1 MTTTT
6 KELLIIS
13 GNRYSYRQGDD
24 HRTISKR
31 ECDRIF
37 KRWKDNGK
45 TIHRKYGMSGRT
57 CWVWIE

>member
-13 GNRYSYRQGDD
+13 GNTYSYRQGDNY
-24 HRTISKR
+24 RTISKR

-37 KRWKDNGK
+37 KRWKDSGE
-45 TIHRKYGMSGRT
+45 TIHRKYGMGGRT